1 MFVSLYVMKDIN
13 NPCTDM
19 VPIISKASHP
29 GPEKVYN
36 YFGEGISTILR
47 EIEPEKKSPVNFYF
61 KL

>member
-1 MFVSLYVMKDIN
+1 MSVCLYVLTDIKN
-13 NPCTDM
+13 SSTDM

-47 EIEPEKKSPVNFYF
+47 EIVPEKKSPPNFYF